1 MLPTF
6 LRRSPRGVAL
16 LFTLSVG
23 VLLIVLSVSLMSL
36 YSSDSFSQG
45 QQQQAI
51 QAYWNVRAGVE
62 RFLDQRKMPASG
74 IYPMERGQCRVW
86 MDGKDLV
93 FEGQFGSQKRRLRLL
108 ERNPARR
115 LEESPR

>member
-1 MLPTF
+1 
-6 LRRSPRGVAL
+6 
-16 LFTLSVG
+16 
-23 VLLIVLSVSLMSL
+23 
-36 YSSDSFSQG
+36 
-45 QQQQAI
+45 
-51 QAYWNVRAGVE
+51 
-62 RFLDQRKMPASG
+62 
-74 IYPMERGQCRVW
+74 